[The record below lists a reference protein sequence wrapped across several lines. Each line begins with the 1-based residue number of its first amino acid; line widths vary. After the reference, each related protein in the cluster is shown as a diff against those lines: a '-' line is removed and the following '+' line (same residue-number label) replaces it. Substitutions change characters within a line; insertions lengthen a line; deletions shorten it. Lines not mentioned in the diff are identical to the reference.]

1 MSLSVKLDA
10 VMEKIIHARKCWWL
24 GRTYEEALRTY
35 AEIEDDL
42 SELSPEDDSEIER
55 LNQIARMFHEEAG
68 RLLKVIG
75 EEDRAMEHMKKAL
88 ELHPPEHLRGTR
100 ILSEDLPIPDPKAV
114 WRELKKEREDYV
126 KGVPYPAS
134 PAVYASQFVKLA
146 ETMMGV
152 GMTEDAHEM
161 LADFLD
167 SVKKAEDERDG
178 DWGPM
183 NRDDYFVVSHAH
195 ELLGNVDEAMS
206 YLQKAAQADMKI
218 QDVVEERVEERV
230 ENNYR
235 KALMYEQTGAIFE
248 KLDPGKALE
257 CYDLA
262 EKHFAKAPTSDERP
276 RRDMS
281 LGYDLEFL
289 RQLGHLWPLFRF
301 DTFARLA
308 LRRQRLLAV
317 IDGEAGYPL
326 RREPRSTR

>member
-1 MSLSVKLDA
+1 MSIEEELNEVR
-10 VMEKIIHARKCWWL
+10 EKIYHAMKCWWL
-24 GRTYEEALRTY
+24 GRRYKEALRTY

-88 ELHPPEHLRGTR
+88 ELHPPEHLRGTFV
-100 ILSEDLPIPDPKAV
+100 LQWELPIPDPKAV
-114 WRELKKEREDYV
+114 ERELKKNREDCV
-126 KGVPYPAS
+126 KSLPYPVS

-161 LADFLD
+161 LADFLG
-167 SVKKAEDERDG
+167 SVKEAEDERDG

-206 YLQKAAQADMKI
+206 YLQSAAQAAMKI
-218 QDVVEERVEERV
+218 QEGVEEREK
-230 ENNYR
+230 NIHM

-248 KLDPGKALE
+248 RLDPRKALE
-257 CYDLA
+257 HYDTA
-262 EKHFAKAPTSDERP
+262 EKLYAEAMMTNVDPYEYESSH
-276 RRDMS
+276 
-281 LGYDLEFL
+281 YD
-289 RQLGHLWPLFRF
+289 
-301 DTFARLA
+301 
-308 LRRQRLLAV
+308 
-317 IDGEAGYPL
+317 
-326 RREPRSTR
+326 

>member
-1 MSLSVKLDA
+1 MSIEEELNE

-24 GRTYEEALRTY
+24 GRTYDEALRTY

-75 EEDRAMEHMKKAL
+75 EEGKAMEHMKKAL

-161 LADFLD
+161 LVDFLD
-167 SVKKAEDERDG
+167 SVMKAEDERDG
-178 DWGPM
+178 NWGPM

-195 ELLGNVDEAMS
+195 ELLGNKDEAMS
-206 YLQKAAQADMKI
+206 YLQKAAQAAMKI
-218 QDVVEERVEERV
+218 QEWPEERRG
-230 ENNYR
+230 NNYR
-235 KALMYEQTGAIFE
+235 RALMYEQTGAIFE

-257 CYDLA
+257 CYDMA
-262 EKHFAKAPTSDERP
+262 EKHFAKAPTSDEHP
-276 RRDMS
+276 YRDMF
-281 LGYDLEFL
+281 LGYDQEFL

-326 RREPRSTR
+326 RREPRSVR